1 MKGLIRRRSLIV
13 RLLLLSVAAVVL
25 PALLI
30 SAIYRS
36 ISSRALLESIQQQQT
51 ELARRIASEVND
63 EVRQAQS
70 QVALVA
76 HSSFFSA
83 GSRVDQ
89 YEALHNLLQASP
101 AFQETMLATADG
113 SELLKVLVN

>member
-1 MKGLIRRRSLIV
+1 MKGLIRRRSLIF
-13 RLLLLSVAAVVL
+13 RLLLLSVAAVAL

-30 SAIYRS
+30 SAVYRS

-51 ELARRIASEVND
+51 ELARRIAGEVND

-70 QVALVA
+70 MVALVA

-89 YEALHNLLQASP
+89 SRFKQ
-101 AFQETMLATADG
+101 
-113 SELLKVLVN
+113 LKKSTIERQCLGLVEFIEPMNGRVGH